1 MFGSL
6 QIYGPHKTA
15 ERCFVRHLYQHPA
28 RQPPPGHNFYYYTIK
43 DIKMQF
49 EPGSKKSWVCDVFC
63 RPVPPFLCNS
73 EKERKI

>member
-1 MFGSL
+1 MARIKRQNVVLCGTCINTPRGS
-6 QIYGPHKTA
+6 
-15 ERCFVRHLYQHPA
+15 R
-28 RQPPPGHNFYYYTIK
+28 RQGTIFYYYTIK

-49 EPGSKKSWVCDVFC
+49 EPGGKKSWVCDVFC